1 MRIYK
6 LLLFLLP
13 LTAQAQVLVSTSVI
27 RDANHYLIKGAIAR
41 GQVIVLRKIV
51 TSDSIIISEQDSI
64 ITKQKTNIGY
74 LTDDNKALTKRNKAI
89 RRTLISYKML
99 SVVLTILSVAVW
111 LK

>member
-1 MRIYK
+1 M
-6 LLLFLLP
+6 FLLP
-13 LTAQAQVLVSTSVI
+13 LTAQAQVLVNTSVI

-64 ITKQKTNIGY
+64 ISKQKTNIGY
-74 LTDDNKALTKRNKAI
+74 LTDDNKALVKRNKAI